1 MLIQKNIHQS
11 CGGRRGCA
19 QGKRSLES
27 PPTNALVQNILETK
41 AYDSYDNVIAL
52 KHGKKSYFLR
62 LRKLK
67 YIFRG
72 D

>member
-52 KHGKKSYFLR
+52 KHGKKILFSTIKKTKIYF
-62 LRKLK
+62 
-67 YIFRG
+67 
-72 D
+72 